1 MDFQIRFFSCGTAP
15 RLSERRTYTFGLS
28 NWRTRKMKKEYF
40 TDFSLSYRSLIPSPV
55 FLSSAEIF
63 STYLHQSRA
72 DFPVILAAQLLLV
85 FFVLREECAFLFQ
98 TFSRSDPQKKI
109 SQKSPTSFREWIM
122 NFRFISIFCDEFC
135 IFLRIIT
142 I

>member
-1 MDFQIRFFSCGTAP
+1 MPLLREVAQDRDDALALRAVDVVPAASLHLAKLRPRIFGEYNVQLRF
-15 RLSERRTYTFGLS
+15 
-28 NWRTRKMKKEYF
+28 RKY
-40 TDFSLSYRSLIPSPV
+40 IP
-55 FLSSAEIF
+55 
-63 STYLHQSRA
+63 
-72 DFPVILAAQLLLV
+72 
-85 FFVLREECAFLFQ
+85 VLREEFDFLLQ